1 MEKQEPEETKANI
14 FPENDPN
21 SAMEEEDKD
30 NEMYSSLEEYF
41 LDCCRDGFQIP
52 IFFPKVICNF
62 RDIAE
67 VRDCIENNVDIFW
80 MDHNLNNAMR
90 FL

>member
-21 SAMEEEDKD
+21 SGMEEEDKD

-41 LDCCRDGFQIP
+41 LDCCRDGF
-52 IFFPKVICNF
+52 
-62 RDIAE
+62 
-67 VRDCIENNVDIFW
+67 
-80 MDHNLNNAMR
+80 
-90 FL
+90 